1 MATVRK
7 THLKDH
13 KRKDKEEGKE
23 SMIDE
28 EDNDENKQKTP
39 QRKAIDFGVEDEED
53 IEMKKQPAET
63 RKQLSTRRIWGAKGS
78 TTAQALYEIAATR
91 QRVNKTSETN
101 ATQADRKSKRHVD
114 QETQELLQEMK
125 QLSIQMKHDLEQL
138 RSTGASSADQI
149 DNQQEAMTRQIQKLT
164 DIAERHEDEIEDL
177 RAMQDFTH
185 EIVFEREQK
194 DSKLKMIIKS
204 WPATASYYDRV
215 RVTDWLLQQAQVQDH
230 TKQEH
235 GYYTASRK
243 FTLSPVTVLSFT
255 DQDAQHSFEKYAYTS
270 FSAKWPLHYWD
281 AHGNRVNHWK
291 GGWHKLVI
299 TKYQNKIDLII
310 NMTLMTAM
318 QILTTQ
324 QDTGYTGTTH
334 LSHRTSDK
342 QLFDLN
348 ARQVIAK
355 ATYDKDRGV
364 VAIVAE
370 ERHVETLTSHWR
382 DGWKATHKDHPR
394 YPSYSK
400 FPYAITFAAARLE
413 EEKEDREE

>member
-1 MATVRK
+1 
-7 THLKDH
+7 
-13 KRKDKEEGKE
+13 
-23 SMIDE
+23 
-28 EDNDENKQKTP
+28 
-39 QRKAIDFGVEDEED
+39 
-53 IEMKKQPAET
+53 
-63 RKQLSTRRIWGAKGS
+63 
-78 TTAQALYEIAATR
+78 
-91 QRVNKTSETN
+91 
-101 ATQADRKSKRHVD
+101 
-114 QETQELLQEMK
+114 
-125 QLSIQMKHDLEQL
+125 MKHDLEQL

-164 DIAERHEDEIEDL
+164 DIAERHEDEIDDL

-204 WPATASYYDRV
+204 WPATASFYDRV

-255 DQDAQHSFEKYAYTS
+255 DQDTQQQFEKYAYTS
-270 FSAKWPLHYWD
+270 FSTKWPLHYWD
-281 AHGNRVNHWK
+281 AHGNRLSHWK

-299 TKYQNKIDLII
+299 TKYLSKIDLTI

-318 QILTTQ
+318 QILTSQ

-348 ARQVIAK
+348 AKQVIAK

-364 VAIVAE
+364 IAIVAE
-370 ERHVETLTSHWR
+370 ERHVEILKNHWR
-382 DGWKATHKDHPR
+382 DGWKTAHKDHPR
-394 YPSYSK
+394 YPAYSK